1 MNERK
6 ELIERLRLDYTASTM
21 ALTLMHQAAD
31 MLEADVEPKCSDQA
45 PQLQRPRLTD
55 DEIFSMCSGY
65 SGNYTSGRF
74 DYYKFARAVE
84 RKVRGE
90 A

>member
-6 ELIERLRLDYTASTM
+6 ELIARLRLDYTASKL

-45 PQLQRPRLTD
+45 PQLQRPMLTD
-55 DEIFSMCSGY
+55 AEITQLANMPENCEG
-65 SGNYTSGRF
+65 
-74 DYYKFARAVE
+74 DYLQAHPFARAIE
-84 RKVRGE
+84 KKVRGE